1 LAGVHPLGADLTWLG
16 AVQSSVLC
24 CAADMGNG
32 IPPNQMEN
40 MFSYFY
46 TSNKP
51 ASTL

>member
-1 LAGVHPLGADLTWLG
+1 MTDKM
-16 AVQSSVLC
+16 QCVLC
-24 CAADMGNG
+24 CVTADMGNG

-51 ASTL
+51 ASSL